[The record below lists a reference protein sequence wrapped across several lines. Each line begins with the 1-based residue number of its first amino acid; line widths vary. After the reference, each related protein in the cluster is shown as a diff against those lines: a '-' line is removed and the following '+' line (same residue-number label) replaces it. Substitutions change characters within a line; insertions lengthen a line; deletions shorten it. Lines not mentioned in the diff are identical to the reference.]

1 MKGKRV
7 WAIGLL
13 SAAGAAFVAACGGG
27 YWDSVHFN
35 DVADFGAPPAPLVI
49 GSWEEYSNRPVP
61 RASGFSDSDYEAA
74 WKRQE
79 ANQARLKAFRAEAE
93 KVEAGGN
100 LAEAAAAWRKLV
112 DDGKALDLG
121 YLPDEGRN
129 IFDLEY
135 ARDRAE
141 VLQQAGNGP
150 LPESAVRY
158 LKARLTL
165 NQQPGNPAAIA
176 EMRKLAAEESGFVR
190 AHAQYMVADDSHT
203 EMKFDEAAQE
213 FEAAA
218 KLGGPRR
225 EPALMMAVRSHLAAR
240 TEWVEKEKVK
250 PESVARGKELIATLL
265 KDFPQTR
272 FRASALG
279 WRVRAEYLSGNRVP
293 ALANYLLDLK
303 ATKSPEAQT
312 KLLSSIRK
320 VIESLSAAE
329 ATTLRET
336 ILKQPELLEPY
347 LDYRLYHTDSK
358 PAQLVTFA
366 NEVLAKKPNAPL
378 SSAVEAR
385 LAELAYLQGDAKGAL
400 TYADRSLKES
410 DGPRADLAVYVRA
423 GALNKTGQKDAAYAA
438 LQGYEDRFKESYLR
452 QAALELRALIAER
465 LGKWSNAVA
474 DYKELD
480 YNMDR
485 AYILDVRLTPDQVKT
500 YAEETKEPLDTLSAG
515 YRYLRVNDFPKAI
528 AAFQAIP
535 DAERKKLA
543 KVGSRDYAWL
553 QPENSNSP
561 LDRIPDPLTTAKDLQ
576 KLHADKTAKGL
587 YTLASYYYNHRNLL
601 LYNAPLWEGGRAS
614 LGWAWNE
621 KIATPEDSAARQRHF
636 FEHECVARSR
646 AICMELVKR
655 YPKDPIA
662 AKALYR
668 AATSTR
674 RLASFNGWW
683 RSQNEKNNRFEDA
696 ANLLKRVYTEFPKDP
711 LAKNARKYEKV
722 FRQEG
727 SGALLASMFREE

>member
-35 DVADFGAPPAPLVI
+35 DVADFGSPPAPLVI

-61 RASGFSDSDYEAA
+61 RASGFSESDYEAA

-79 ANQARLKAFRAEAE
+79 ANQARVKALRAEAE
-93 KVEAGGN
+93 KVEATGKIS
-100 LAEAAAAWRKLV
+100 EAAAAWKKLV
-112 DDGKALDLG
+112 EEGKSLDLG
-121 YLPDEGRN
+121 YLPDERHA
-129 IFDLEY
+129 FDLEY

-141 VLQQAGNGP
+141 ILQQAGNGP
-150 LPESAVRY
+150 LSEPAVRY
-158 LKARLTL
+158 LKARQTL
-165 NQQPGNPAAIA
+165 NLKPGNPEAVA
-176 EMRKLAAEESGFVR
+176 EMKKLAAEESGFVR
-190 AHAQYMVADDSHT
+190 PHAQYMVADDAHT
-203 EMKFDEAAQE
+203 DLKFDEAAQA

-225 EPALMMAVRSHLAAR
+225 EPALMMAIRSHLAAR
-240 TEWVEKEKVK
+240 TEWIEKERVK
-250 PESVARGKELIATLL
+250 PENVARGKELVATLL

-272 FRASALG
+272 FRKSAEG
-279 WRVRAEYLSGNRVP
+279 WKIRAEYLAGNRIP
-293 ALANYLLDLK
+293 ALANYLLELE
-303 ATKSPEAQT
+303 ATKDPEGQT

-320 VIESLSAAE
+320 VMENLSATE
-329 ATTLRET
+329 ATTLREA
-336 ILKQPELLEPY
+336 ILKQPELLQPY

-366 NEVLAKKPNAPL
+366 NEVLAKKPGAPL

-400 TYADRSLKES
+400 TYADRSLKEQN
-410 DGPRADLAVYVRA
+410 GPRADLAVYVRA
-423 GALNKTGQKDAAYAA
+423 GALNKTGQKEAAYSA
-438 LQGYEDRFKESYLR
+438 LQGYEDRFKGSYLR
-452 QAALELRALIAER
+452 QAALEQRALIAER
-465 LGKWSNAVA
+465 LGKWPAAIA

-480 YNMDR
+480 YDLDR
-485 AYILDVRLTPDQVKT
+485 AYIVDVRLTPDQVRA
-500 YAEETKEPLDTLSAG
+500 YAGETKDPLDILSAG
-515 YRYLRVNDFPKAI
+515 YRYLRANDFAKAI
-528 AAFQAIP
+528 ESFQSIP

-587 YTLASYYYNHRNLL
+587 YTLASYYYTRRNLL
-601 LYNAPLWEGGRAS
+601 LYNAPLWEGSRGA
-614 LGWAWNE
+614 LGWSWNE
-621 KIATPEDSAARQRHF
+621 KIATPEDSAARQKHF

-646 AICMELVKR
+646 AICMELVRR

-683 RSQNEKNNRFEDA
+683 RAQNDKNNRFEEA

-727 SGALLASMFREE
+727 SSALLATMFREE